1 MTLISGMTEAG
12 LELLAK
18 SQTGKKIFFTR
29 MKVGTGRISENTN
42 FAELTDL
49 INPIEAIEIQ
59 ASEIIKQNDG
69 SVALKVSS
77 VAMQK
82 DEDYYFR
89 EIGLYAIDPD
99 TEDEILYAYINK
111 GEEATYIPRS
121 SAEIAI
127 QELATMI
134 VAIGNENNII
144 VNCES
149 DLKVIEQIEGNGG
162 YSLFDTV
169 IKDHLLSYEESEGF
183 ALQGTYVYKEG
194 IAGERW
200 GYPDFIAECIK
211 EKNEAEAQRMTLGSS
226 TIMCYVHSNGHIYYD
241 ISDKSVVDTFFN
253 AMGAAWFYGIDEANE
268 RVFLPRNIYFF
279 KSATSNPGQYNA
291 PQLPSLAH
299 SHTLTMSSGG
309 SHIHSVTIGSSGAHT
324 HTRGTMNITGQLS
337 GLSYDQKD
345 SKNGMSG
352 AFSWLGTTKKGAGSG
367 EKDRYAY
374 FNAADSWTGSTSSS
388 GSHSHTATVGSS
400 GSHTHESTISS
411 TNPAGSFT
419 GTTVLPPSVNGLL
432 YIVVGNVRQRS
443 AVVINAELQNA
454 VAMIQARQSLAQS
467 NIDETKNYAI
477 SDINSVKNTA
487 INEVELAGAEQL
499 AYINSDLNTAS
510 GFAEEAQRQAE
521 IAEQFANLSIAGQK
535 QTDWNQDD
543 TNAVD
548 YIKNKPQCDW
558 GNIVYKETLQTLKN
572 KSISGLN
579 NTISDLPFNVFANGI
594 VLTSLNPNNATNDT
608 LATSSAIINAIYDLP
623 IANVIIT
630 NNLSNLD
637 NISDEKIPTTLA
649 VYNALEDLSKVS
661 GVDISGD
668 DVIDVDTNF
677 YTTVTVESS
686 NPDLTVTSSYTG
698 AENKT
703 GTKIYN
709 FIYKANGN
717 SNAWF
722 DENNNIAN
730 LNNYHLTVSGT
741 PEVNDL
747 ITLKYTTT
755 SSYEIS
761 ANVADV
767 AVSGSYNDLLHK
779 PIWGNGLVPANN
791 LVTTASVEVSNENL
805 NVSCSYSGTQSSIGT
820 IEYYFTYDS
829 GRWLDDNENAVNLA
843 SYNLTVTGTPEE
855 GDIITLTYTTVNQLS
870 VSVNFPS
877 PGNGTLTIQ
886 KNGSNVATFGANS
899 SSNVTAN
906 ISVPTKL
913 SELTDNLG
921 SNPTHTHSQYLTT
934 HQDISGKANSAD
946 LARVATSGSYNDLS
960 NKPTTLSSFTDNL
973 GSNPVHTHSQYLTS
987 HQDISGK
994 VNRTELATVATS
1006 GSYNDLLNKPTIPTT
1021 LSSFTDNLGSN
1032 PVHTHSQYLT
1042 SHQDISGKA
1051 NDSAV
1056 VHLTG
1061 SETITGSKTFSGSVS
1076 LGSSATA
1083 TTQTIT
1089 DNDTSVSTTA
1099 FARALSTHQPITTL
1113 SSGSITL
1120 TSGISLYKRTPTAAT
1135 TFTFTLSG
1143 TSASSSVAYT
1153 FELCIVMST
1162 VYSLTFPSSVIWQNG
1177 ETPDMSST
1185 GTYLLAFRT
1194 LDGGSTWLGNLQ
1206 GKW

>member
-1 MTLISGMTEAG
+1 M
-12 LELLAK
+12 
-18 SQTGKKIFFTR
+18 
-29 MKVGTGRISENTN
+29 
-42 FAELTDL
+42 
-49 INPIEAIEIQ
+49 
-59 ASEIIKQNDG
+59 
-69 SVALKVSS
+69 
-77 VAMQK
+77 
-82 DEDYYFR
+82 
-89 EIGLYAIDPD
+89 
-99 TEDEILYAYINK
+99 
-111 GEEATYIPRS
+111 
-121 SAEIAI
+121 
-127 QELATMI
+127 
-134 VAIGNENNII
+134 
-144 VNCES
+144 
-149 DLKVIEQIEGNGG
+149 
-162 YSLFDTV
+162 
-169 IKDHLLSYEESEGF
+169 
-183 ALQGTYVYKEG
+183 
-194 IAGERW
+194 
-200 GYPDFIAECIK
+200 
-211 EKNEAEAQRMTLGSS
+211 
-226 TIMCYVHSNGHIYYD
+226 
-241 ISDKSVVDTFFN
+241 
-253 AMGAAWFYGIDEANE
+253 
-268 RVFLPRNIYFF
+268 
-279 KSATSNPGQYNA
+279 
-291 PQLPSLAH
+291 
-299 SHTLTMSSGG
+299 
-309 SHIHSVTIGSSGAHT
+309 
-324 HTRGTMNITGQLS
+324 
-337 GLSYDQKD
+337 
-345 SKNGMSG
+345 
-352 AFSWLGTTKKGAGSG
+352 
-367 EKDRYAY
+367 
-374 FNAADSWTGSTSSS
+374 
-388 GSHSHTATVGSS
+388 
-400 GSHTHESTISS
+400 
-411 TNPAGSFT
+411 
-419 GTTVLPPSVNGLL
+419 
-432 YIVVGNVRQRS
+432 
-443 AVVINAELQNA
+443 
-454 VAMIQARQSLAQS
+454 
-467 NIDETKNYAI
+467 
-477 SDINSVKNTA
+477 
-487 INEVELAGAEQL
+487 
-499 AYINSDLNTAS
+499 
-510 GFAEEAQRQAE
+510 
-521 IAEQFANLSIAGQK
+521 
-535 QTDWNQDD
+535 
-543 TNAVD
+543 
-548 YIKNKPQCDW
+548 
-558 GNIVYKETLQTLKN
+558 
-572 KSISGLN
+572 
-579 NTISDLPFNVFANGI
+579 
-594 VLTSLNPNNATNDT
+594 
-608 LATSSAIINAIYDLP
+608 
-623 IANVIIT
+623 
-630 NNLSNLD
+630 
-637 NISDEKIPTTLA
+637 
-649 VYNALEDLSKVS
+649 
-661 GVDISGD
+661 
-668 DVIDVDTNF
+668 
-677 YTTVTVESS
+677 
-686 NPDLTVTSSYTG
+686 TVTSSYTG

-703 GTKIYN
+703 GTKTYN

-722 DENNNIAN
+722 DENDNIIN
-730 LNNYHLTVSGT
+730 LADYKLSVSGT

-805 NVSCSYSGTQSSIGT
+805 NVSCSYSGTQSSIGI

-829 GRWLDDNENAVNLA
+829 GRWLDDNENVINLA

-855 GDIITLTYTTVNQLS
+855 GDIITLIYTTVNQLS

-946 LARVATSGSYNDLS
+946 LARVATTGSYNDLS
-960 NKPTTLSSFTDNL
+960 NKPTIPTVPTTLSAFTDNL
-973 GSNPVHTHSQYLTS
+973 GSNPVHTHSQYLTQ

-994 VNRTELATVATS
+994 ANKSELATVATT
-1006 GSYNDLLNKPTIPTT
+1006 GSYNDLLNKPTIPTVPTT

-1061 SETITGSKTFSGSVS
+1061 TETISGSKTFSGSVS